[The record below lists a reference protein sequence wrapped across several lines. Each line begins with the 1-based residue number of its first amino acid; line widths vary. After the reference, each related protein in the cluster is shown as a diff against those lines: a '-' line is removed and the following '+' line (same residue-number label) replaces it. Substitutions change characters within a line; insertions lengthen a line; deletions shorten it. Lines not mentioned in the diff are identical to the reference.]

1 MYVYV
6 INKND
11 DINRKE
17 DGTSLHGAI
26 PCGFLCLIR

>member
-17 DGTSLHGAI
+17 DGTFPHGAS